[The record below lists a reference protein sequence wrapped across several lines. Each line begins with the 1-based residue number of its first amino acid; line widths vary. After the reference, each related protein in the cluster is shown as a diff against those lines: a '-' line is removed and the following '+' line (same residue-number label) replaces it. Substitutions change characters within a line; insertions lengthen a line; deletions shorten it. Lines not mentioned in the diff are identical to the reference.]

1 MEDINKHLNKFFVRI
16 SKFGS
21 IYYYTYK
28 KWSSIAL
35 LSMEIS
41 PHEFRVGVAMKC
53 KGNNPSLSYTQKELS
68 KKVGQRIFIEA
79 VFTKHLIINSE
90 D

>member
-1 MEDINKHLNKFFVRI
+1 MEDVNKNLNKFFVRI

-28 KWSSIAL
+28 QWSSIAL
-35 LSMEIS
+35 LSIEITS
-41 PHEFRVGVAMKC
+41 HEFRVGVVMKYNE
-53 KGNNPSLSYTQKELS
+53 NNPSLSYTQRELS
-68 KKVGQRIFIEA
+68 KEIGQRIFIEA

-90 D
+90 G